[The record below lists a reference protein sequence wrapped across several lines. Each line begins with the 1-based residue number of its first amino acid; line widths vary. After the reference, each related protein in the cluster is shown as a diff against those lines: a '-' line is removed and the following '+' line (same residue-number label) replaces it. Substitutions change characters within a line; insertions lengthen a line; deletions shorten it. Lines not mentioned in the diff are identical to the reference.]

1 MREPRDRY
9 DTGHRPA
16 VGEFTGMFR
25 AEIDGIA
32 SPALDAVRQSPG
44 IKCHTWAC
52 SLLCRD
58 AMWKSAGSCANHL
71 IRSLNRSAGGWPG
84 TPTSRHVPGHQV
96 VAFNQDYSRHFGITR
111 RGPAT
116 LFGDLRPRLAKATGR
131 DIRPALRDRREEEVA
146 GD

>member
-1 MREPRDRY
+1 MCDPPDRY
-9 DTGHRPA
+9 DMAHRPA
-16 VGEFTGMFR
+16 VGEITGMFR

-32 SPALDAVRQSPG
+32 LLALDAVRQLPG
-44 IKCHTWAC
+44 IKCHTRAC

-58 AMWKSAGSCANHL
+58 PMWKSARSCANHL
-71 IRSLNRSAGGWPG
+71 IRSLNRSAGGRAG
-84 TPTSRHVPGHQV
+84 TPTSRHVPGHPV
-96 VAFNQDYSRHFGITR
+96 VALNQDYLRHFGITR

-131 DIRPALRDRREEEVA
+131 DIRPALRDRREVEVA